1 MRVNNLRAALKRA
14 LEVSFIDEIGLEGED
29 LLKARLDALQEQVDL
44 YRNCLLMLLDQLE
57 DPSAKRDRLS
67 KETPQ

>member
-14 LEVSFIDEIGLEGED
+14 LEASFIDEIGLEGED

-44 YRNCLLMLLDQLE
+44 QRQCLLMLLDQLE
-57 DPSAKRDRLS
+57 DPKAKRDRLS

>member
-44 YRNCLLMLLDQLE
+44 YRYCLLMLLDQLE
-57 DPSAKRDRLS
+57 DPTAKRDRL
-67 KETPQ
+67 Q

>member
-44 YRNCLLMLLDQLE
+44 QRQCLLMLLDQLE
-57 DPSAKRDRLS
+57 DPAAKRDRFS

>member
-14 LEVSFIDEIGLEGED
+14 LEVSFIDEAGLSDGEY
-29 LLKARLDALQEQVDL
+29 LKARLDALQEQVDL
-44 YRNCLLMLLDQLE
+44 QRQCLLMLLDQLE